1 MTLLIIKIISR
12 NFHLQTFPVSVRILV
27 KKGLGGEGE
36 GSGRYS
42 PA

>member
-1 MTLLIIKIISR
+1 MTPLIIKIISR

-36 GSGRYS
+36 GEGSG
-42 PA
+42 